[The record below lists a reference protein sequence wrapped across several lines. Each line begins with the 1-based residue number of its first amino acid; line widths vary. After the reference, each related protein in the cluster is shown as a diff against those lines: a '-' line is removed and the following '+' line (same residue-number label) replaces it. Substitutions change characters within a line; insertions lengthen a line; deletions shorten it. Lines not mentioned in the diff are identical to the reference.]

1 MGTVTDLIESIRY
14 DLQDYEEG
22 LTYDD
27 RLLYIYLN
35 RMIGLMDS
43 SLAAMRSDLV
53 HGTET
58 EIDTTSS
65 QNYVDLTDMNNGQWD
80 SIRDVWIGEDRK
92 YKVDIDLMYYK
103 RKWYSTDAEPQYWA
117 LEGRR
122 LLWETTADA
131 AHTDLVIH
139 YNKKHRPRLET
150 FSETFT
156 ADATNNDI
164 QVSSGS
170 HTFVTGDGP
179 FRLTTTA
186 ADLPAGLSTGTDYWA
201 VFQPDN
207 KADFN
212 LATSKANALD
222 NTVITISD
230 AGSGTHTIAWG
241 SNGDYM
247 PYDGIFDELIRE
259 MIVMHARAK
268 MEGNVGQPEA
278 IYGDVFRKRAFEER
292 IRRQFVPKYHRL
304 DF

>member
-1 MGTVTDLIESIRY
+1 MGTVANLIESIRY

-22 LTYDD
+22 IVYDD
-27 RLLYIYLN
+27 RLIHIYLN
-35 RMIGLMDS
+35 RMIGIMDS

-58 EIDTTSS
+58 EIDTVSS

-80 SIRDVWIGEDRK
+80 SIRAVWIGQDRK
-92 YKVDIDLMYYK
+92 DPLTVDQMYYK
-103 RKWYSTDAEPQYWA
+103 RKWYSADAEPQYWA

-150 FSETFT
+150 YSEDFT
-156 ADATNNDI
+156 VDAANDDI
-164 QVSSGS
+164 QVSGG

-179 FRLTTTA
+179 FRLTNSGGALPSGLATA
-186 ADLPAGLSTGTDYWA
+186 TDYWA
-201 VFQPDN
+201 VYQPDN
-207 KADFN
+207 SADFN

-222 NTVITISD
+222 NSVVTISD
-230 AGSGTHTIAWG
+230 AGTGTHTIAFG
-241 SNGDYM
+241 SDGDFM
-247 PYDGIFDELIRE
+247 PYDGIFDELMRE

-268 MEGNVGQPEA
+268 QEGDVGQPEA

-292 IRRQFVPKYHRL
+292 IRRGFVPKYYRL